1 MPSIDSLLQQ
11 TMSFIPLLITL
22 IMVFVILSVAH
33 HWLINKHADA
43 GNEKLFSRQLIMLGL
58 TLVALLAI
66 IFALP
71 ISESSRNQIIGL
83 IGLVIS
89 GVFAFSSST
98 IFANLLA
105 GIMLR
110 ITKPFRTG
118 DFVQVGE
125 FFGRVVERGLL
136 DTEVQTEVRDLVAL
150 PNTFMIT
157 HPITVT
163 RTSGTIISTSLSLGY
178 DVHHS
183 RVESLLLEAAT
194 NCELSDPFVHIVELG
209 DFSVVYK
216 ISGKL
221 EEVKSLIS
229 SKTRLNR
236 EVLNVL
242 HGNEIEIMSPSFMN
256 QRKLPDDS
264 KIIPIKPREEVDQAI
279 AEVDHVI
286 FDKAEEAEQKEQ
298 HKELLQKQLIELNDD
313 LNQADN
319 KEKESIKLRIDNVNK
334 KIKALNTASTA
345 EDQGE

>member
-1 MPSIDSLLQQ
+1 MFSTDSLLAQ
-11 TMSFIPLLITL
+11 TLSFMPLLVTL
-22 IMVFVILSVAH
+22 LTVAIVL
-33 HWLINKHADA
+33 WIANYLLIVKQADA
-43 GNEKLFSRQLIMLGL
+43 GSEKLFSRQLIMLAL
-58 TLVALLAI
+58 TLIALLATV
-66 IFALP
+66 FALP
-71 ISESSRNQIIGL
+71 VSESSRNQIIGL

-89 GVFAFSSST
+89 GIFAFSSST

-110 ITKPFRTG
+110 MTKPFKTG
-118 DFVQVGE
+118 DFVQVGD

-157 HPITVT
+157 NPITVT

-178 DVHHS
+178 DIHNS
-183 RVESLLLEAAT
+183 KIEPLLIQAAT

-209 DFSVVYK
+209 DFSVTYK

-229 SKTRLNR
+229 SRTRLNR

-242 HGNEIEIMSPSFMN
+242 HENAIEIMSPSFMN
-256 QRKLPDDS
+256 QRKIPDEI
-264 KIIPIKPREEVDQAI
+264 KIIPPKQQVSNEANNSTVDQ
-279 AEVDHVI
+279 VI

-298 HKELLQKQLIELNDD
+298 LLEHLKAQLIELNEQLKLAEDSQKDSLKSQIQD
-313 LNQADN
+313 LTQ
-319 KEKESIKLRIDNVNK
+319 
-334 KIKALNTASTA
+334 KIKSFNHT
-345 EDQGE
+345 EDENNS